1 MTLSKINFITF
12 EGIDGSG
19 KSTIIKLIQEKLLAL
34 NLNKKVF
41 ITREPGGT
49 QLSEKIRNIILD
61 NNMLPITE
69 TLLYA
74 AARAEHV
81 HNFIKPEIAKGNIIL
96 CDRFL
101 ESSLCYQG
109 FLKGVGYKNVKLLN
123 KLSVDNLKPDLIFFL
138 NISTETSVNRISNN
152 RTKKDRFDS
161 LSIDDKKKIINAYD
175 YVFKKNKNVYYID
188 GEKSVVDIVGEIF
201 NIITNTF
208 FFQKLII
215 KGKN

>member
-1 MTLSKINFITF
+1 MKLSNINFITF

-19 KSTIIKLIQEKLLAL
+19 KSTIIKLVQEKLLSL
-34 NLNKKVF
+34 DLGKEIF

-49 QLSEKIRNIILD
+49 ELSEKIRNLILD

-69 TLLYA
+69 TLLYS

-81 HNFIKPEIAKGNIIL
+81 QNFIKPEIKKGNIIL

-109 FLKGVGYKNVKLLN
+109 FFKGVGYKNVKLLN
-123 KLSVDNLKPDLIFFL
+123 KFSVDNIKPNIIFFL
-138 NISTETSVNRISNN
+138 NISTETSLNRINNN
-152 RTKKDRFDS
+152 RAKKDRFDV
-161 LSIDDKKKIINAYD
+161 LSSEEKKSIINAYD

-188 GEKSVVDIVGEIF
+188 GEKSVADIVDEIF

-208 FFQKLII
+208 YFQKLIM
-215 KGKN
+215 KGNK